1 MYSTKNPRSNTVIK
15 SSTHLENN
23 TVGCKTLKKSSYMDH
38 PWGRGSRSAGGLIHP
53 SVDTAPSPV
62 VALASDCSV
71 AGRSATI
78 YFLILLVTTTCLE
91 NHLQLSRRQ
100 QVCQVTTE
108 NKHTGTYW
116 PCWVCSASQ
125 AQEKV
130 FLVPLKWFL
139 ITVSSGRGQGAVI

>member
-1 MYSTKNPRSNTVIK
+1 MGLDLLKED
-15 SSTHLENN
+15 SS
-23 TVGCKTLKKSSYMDH
+23 
-38 PWGRGSRSAGGLIHP
+38 IHP

-62 VALASDCSV
+62 VALASDRSV

-100 QVCQVTTE
+100 QVCQVTIE

-139 ITVSSGRGQGAVI
+139 IQYHLEEDKELSFKVFLLKDLLRLLSRAADCFFWFGKH